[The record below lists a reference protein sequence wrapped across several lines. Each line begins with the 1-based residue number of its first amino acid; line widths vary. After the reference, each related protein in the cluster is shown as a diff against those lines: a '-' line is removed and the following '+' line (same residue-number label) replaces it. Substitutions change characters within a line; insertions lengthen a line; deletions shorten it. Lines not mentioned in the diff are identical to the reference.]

1 MDMAIR
7 LLLNFL
13 KKMKMS
19 EALKTRVTRMLG
31 ASDVMRINLCLEKI
45 ELPSWY
51 VGEEDNEG
59 VTPRRKM
66 YFCLL

>member
-1 MDMAIR
+1 
-7 LLLNFL
+7 
-13 KKMKMS
+13 
-19 EALKTRVTRMLG
+19 MLG

-51 VGEEDNEG
+51 VGEDDNEG

-66 YFCLL
+66 YLCLL